1 MILTTSKKPVS
12 VSLYTIVQNLS
23 LTLLGLTLDDFECE
37 EKYLSLTS
45 EECYHIRLTIRRL
58 TYLYKQSHCAIEYP
72 LNNLDKQIVIQLINS
87 ILFRE
92 RTSEILKQY
101 LDLFMKY
108 VRGFSQMKIKRLLHE
123 LLLNNA
129 LELHSIETI
138 YHLLEFNRLNVHENP
153 ISNDDLWLNVEQI
166 RLITHK
172 LYSMK
177 MFHDIFLPII
187 QGNCQEKRTIND
199 MLIYLDQMIESS
211 EQEQV
216 IDVQEM
222 KTKLTILP

>member
-1 MILTTSKKPVS
+1 MILTTSKKPLS

-58 TYLYKQSHCAIEYP
+58 THLYKHSHCAIEYP

-87 ILFRE
+87 ILFRQ
-92 RTSEILKQY
+92 RTSQILREY
-101 LDLFMKY
+101 LDLYMKY

-123 LLLNNA
+123 LLLNKA
-129 LELHSIETI
+129 FEWHVIETI
-138 YHLLEFNRLNVHENP
+138 YHFLEFNRLNVHENP
-153 ISNDDLWLNVEQI
+153 ISNDDIWLNTEQI
-166 RLITHK
+166 RLLTHK
-172 LYSMK
+172 LYSLK
-177 MFHDIFLPII
+177 IFHEIFLFII
-187 QGNCQEKRTIND
+187 QEKRTIHD
-199 MLIYLDQMIESS
+199 MLLYLDQMIESN

-216 IDVQEM
+216 IDIQEM